1 MFGEL
6 LIELNNE
13 NKPYFTSIYNYF
25 DDITAACDLKSIPML
40 LETYMKAMRY
50 HSENDGVFHSN
61 QI

>member
-40 LETYMKAMRY
+40 LEAMRY
-50 HSENDGVFHSN
+50 HSENDGVFQSN
-61 QI
+61 EI